1 MNKKVSRTL
10 FLILLLAAWVPSAQ
24 AVTLLTV
31 DSLAN
36 AGSASNPHASYLNIL
51 NLDEGGYY
59 YQWNGS
65 GGLPWNSIAGLYED
79 LAGQPFAWSLESAG
93 DVFSQGVRPDIVQSI
108 SLSAGTYTLSL
119 YGDSAYDLQGKPF
132 SGGTVGTTPGNQWN
146 AYVQFFQEGDPAFA
160 FAFGDGGLSF
170 GSETVAV
177 EYYRSHYNG
186 TRFYLPQ
193 DTTLYYFINDINSID
208 NLGSIT
214 LALQA
219 APVPE
224 PGTLLLFGSGAA
236 LLAVMRRRRSG
247 KKASTAGS

>member
-1 MNKKVSRTL
+1 MNKKVTHTL
-10 FLILLLAAWVPSAQ
+10 FLILLLAAWVSSAH
-24 AVTLLTV
+24 AYTLLTL

-36 AGSASNPHASYLNIL
+36 AGSASNPYAPYLNIR
-51 NLDEGGYY
+51 NLDAGVYH
-59 YQWNGS
+59 YQWNGNDS
-65 GGLPWNSIAGLYED
+65 LPWNSLAALYED
-79 LAGQPFAWSLESAG
+79 LADEPFAWSLESAG
-93 DVFSQGVRPDIVQSI
+93 DVFFQGGRPDIVQSI
-108 SLSAGTYTLSL
+108 SLSAGAYTLSL
-119 YGDSAYDLQGKPF
+119 YEDSAYNLQGNPF
-132 SGGTVGTTPGNQWN
+132 SGAVNQWN
-146 AYVQFFQEGDPAFA
+146 AYVQFFQEGGPS

-170 GSETVAV
+170 NSETAAV

-186 TRFYLPQ
+186 MQFYLPQ

-224 PGTLLLFGSGAA
+224 PGTLLLLGSGAA

-247 KKASTAGS
+247 KRAVMAGS